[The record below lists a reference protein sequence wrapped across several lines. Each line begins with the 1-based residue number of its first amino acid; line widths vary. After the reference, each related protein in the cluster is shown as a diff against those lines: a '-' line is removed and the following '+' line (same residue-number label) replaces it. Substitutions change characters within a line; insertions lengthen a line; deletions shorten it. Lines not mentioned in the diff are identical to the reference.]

1 MLTANINDGEKRE
14 FFIPAIYSPSLWE
27 NKIPVKRTYTY
38 EDYTRLPEGAPYQLI
53 GGELIMTPSPMPYHQ
68 ELSRELGFKLF
79 SFVKE
84 NDLGHVY
91 YAPLDVY
98 FSETDVYQPDILF
111 IEKKR
116 SEIIGKTKIEGSP
129 DIVVEIL
136 SPSTA
141 YYDLRKKFR
150 IYEKFGVK
158 EYWIVDPELKRIEVY
173 GNENSIYKVI
183 SEAENEGSVSSV
195 VLEGFEVEL
204 AELFRSE
211 N

>member
-91 YAPLDVY
+91 YAPEVSQKNIMPPCAVVRPQENLWRIYVVLGK
-98 FSETDVYQPDILF
+98 VYQNSHPLQLEQSIF
-111 IEKKR
+111 GHRKR
-116 SEIIGKTKIEGSP
+116 QNGC
-129 DIVVEIL
+129 
-136 SPSTA
+136 
-141 YYDLRKKFR
+141 DLLQRAA
-150 IYEKFGVK
+150 G
-158 EYWIVDPELKRIEVY
+158 
-173 GNENSIYKVI
+173 
-183 SEAENEGSVSSV
+183 
-195 VLEGFEVEL
+195 L
-204 AELFRSE
+204 AFF
-211 N
+211 